1 MNKNALVRATELDL
15 MLGKVS
21 VELFHIIDSHFYENS
36 LNQMAKSYVRY
47 KNSETLLWPQLTLY
61 AHYMLGGNSPFIY
74 HTAAQTELIIL
85 SLDILDDLQ
94 DQDNPLPPWMQIEPA
109 IAMNCASGLLI
120 AAVAGC
126 RGKPM
131 DTTALKLI
139 STAHNGQH
147 KDIQNLI
154 ESEEDYL
161 QLIAEKSASLLN
173 LAIQSAYH
181 LVEETNPLTS
191 SILAEFARN
200 VGIAAQL
207 RNDLKGLTDFRAH
220 NDIVQRKKTLATLYL
235 LDQSSRMDSFLRSYY
250 EGGVTLGELLAREQQ
265 VTEFITTSGVFEY
278 STAVQLLYLQQA
290 DRILTEMAALQPW
303 ELRLR
308 SITIDAFLN

>member
-1 MNKNALVRATELDL
+1 MNENALVRAAELDL
-15 MLGKVS
+15 MLSKVS
-21 VELFHIIDSHFYENS
+21 VELFHIIDSHFHEDS
-36 LNQMAKSYVRY
+36 LNQMAKGYVRY

-61 AHYMLGGNSPFIY
+61 THYMLGGNSPYIY
-74 HTAAQTELIIL
+74 HAAAQTELIIL

-120 AAVAGC
+120 AAIAGS

-131 DTTALKLI
+131 DTTALTLL

-154 ESEEDYL
+154 ESEEEYL

-173 LAIQSAYH
+173 LSIQSAYQ
-181 LVEETNPLTS
+181 LVDEASPLTA

-207 RNDLKGLTDFRAH
+207 RNDLKGLTDFREH

-235 LDQSSRMDSFLRSYY
+235 LDQSSRLDPFLRNYY
-250 EGGVTLGELLAREQQ
+250 EGNVTFRELLAGEQQ
-265 VTEFITTSGVFEY
+265 LTEFITTSGVFEY
-278 STAVQLLYLQQA
+278 STAVQFLYLQQA
-290 DRILTEMAALQPW
+290 DRILTEITALQPW
-303 ELRLR
+303 KLRLR